1 MKRYFLFSPTGDSTG
16 GKQEATLIGVATE
29 DQIKEWKAKYKYG
42 IYALSVDGHIA
53 YFKNP
58 GRNELN
64 CAMSKADR
72 DKALHVFEELATLT
86 FIGGSNEILTDDQ
99 MFIGI
104 SQELKVKLEG
114 KKATLVNL

>member
-1 MKRYFLFSPTGDSTG
+1 MQTTLTTTIEQPTGLTG
-16 GKQEATLIGVATE
+16 IASET
-29 DQIKEWKAKYKYG
+29 QIADWKAKHKYG
-42 IYALSVDGHIA
+42 IYALEVDGHIA

-58 GRNELN
+58 DRNELN

-72 DKALHVFEELATLT
+72 DKALNVFEELATLT
-86 FIGGSNEILTDDQ
+86 FIGGSEAVLKDDQ

-114 KKATLVNL
+114 KKAKLVNL

>member
-1 MKRYFLFSPTGDSTG
+1 MSKETSSLKG
-16 GKQEATLIGVATE
+16 QATDE
-29 DQIKEWKAKYKYG
+29 QITEWKNKYKYG
-42 IYALSVDGHIA
+42 IYALEVDGHVG

-58 GRNELN
+58 GRDELN

-72 DKALHVFEELATLT
+72 DKALDIFEELANVT
-86 FIGGSNEILTDDQ
+86 FIGGSEEILKDDQ
-99 MFIGI
+99 MFIGV

>member
-1 MKRYFLFSPTGDSTG
+1 MYHKQYAVQTENNG
-16 GKQEATLIGVATE
+16 GNTAELLSGQATE
-29 DQIKEWKAKYKYG
+29 QQIAEWKLKYKYG
-42 IYALSVDGHIA
+42 IYAMEVDGHIG

-72 DKALHVFEELATLT
+72 DKALDVFEELANLT
-86 FIGGSNEILTDDQ
+86 FIGGSEELLKDDQ

-114 KKATLVNL
+114 KKAKLVNL

>member
-1 MKRYFLFSPTGDSTG
+1 MNEQILLNG
-16 GKQEATLIGVATE
+16 QATDA
-29 DQIKEWKAKYKYG
+29 QIAEWKAKYKYG
-42 IYALSVDGHIA
+42 IYAVEVDGYIG

-72 DKALHVFEELATLT
+72 DKALNIFEELADLT
-86 FIGGSNEILTDDQ
+86 FIGGSKEILEDDQ

-104 SQELKVKLEG
+104 SQELKVKLDG
-114 KKATLVNL
+114 KKAKLVNL

>member
-1 MKRYFLFSPTGDSTG
+1 MTKAINELKG
-16 GKQEATLIGVATE
+16 QATE
-29 DQIKEWKAKYKYG
+29 AQIAEWKSKYKYG
-42 IYALSVDGHIA
+42 IYAIEVGGHIA

-72 DKALHVFEELATLT
+72 DRALDIFEELANVT
-86 FIGGSNEILTDDQ
+86 FIGGSEEVLTDDQ
-99 MFIGI
+99 MFIGV
-104 SQELKVKLEG
+104 SQELKVKLDG

>member
-1 MKRYFLFSPTGDSTG
+1 MTKAIPALKGQASDT
-16 GKQEATLIGVATE
+16 
-29 DQIKEWKAKYKYG
+29 QIEEWKAKYKYG
-42 IYALSVDGHIA
+42 IYAIEVDGHVG

-72 DKALHVFEELATLT
+72 DKALDIFEELANVT
-86 FIGGSNEILTDDQ
+86 FIGGSEELLRDDQ

-104 SQELKVKLEG
+104 SQELKVKLDG
-114 KKATLVNL
+114 KKAKLVNL

>member
-1 MKRYFLFSPTGDSTG
+1 MQQKYYSPQGEPTGGRPTIVLTG
-16 GKQEATLIGVATE
+16 AASEA
-29 DQIKEWKAKYKYG
+29 QIAEWKAKHKYG
-42 IYALSVDGHIA
+42 IYALEVDNHIG

-72 DKALHVFEELATLT
+72 DKALDVFEELASLT
-86 FIGGSNEILTDDQ
+86 FIGGSEELLKDDQ

-114 KKATLVNL
+114 KKAKLVNL